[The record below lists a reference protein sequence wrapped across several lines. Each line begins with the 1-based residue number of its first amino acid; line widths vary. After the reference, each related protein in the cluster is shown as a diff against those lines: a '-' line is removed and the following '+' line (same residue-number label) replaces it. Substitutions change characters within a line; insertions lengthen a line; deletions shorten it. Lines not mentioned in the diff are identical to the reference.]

1 MIIRWFCAALLVGC
15 AGGAWSAISVTD
27 DDGHVLVL
35 DQFARRI
42 VTLSPSLAE
51 IVFAVGAGDR
61 LVGVSS
67 YSDDPT
73 EASNIRVVASSGR
86 IDIERLRWLR
96 PDLVIGWRTG
106 NPARDLERI
115 KRMRMPVFI
124 TEPRSLMDIA
134 RIVRSIGT
142 LTGNVAAAEATA
154 RSFEELVAS
163 LSITAAEPLP
173 AFVEIWHK
181 PLLTVNGAHLMTDIL
196 RVCGASNVFAGIPAL
211 TARVSPEQLLIANPR
226 LLIVSGT
233 AEARQSI
240 IERWQAFKLVR
251 AVQDGRIVVIDPRIL
266 HRQGLRIVEAVSDV
280 CAAVRQAGSS

>member
-1 MIIRWFCAALLVGC
+1 MRWLCAALLAGF
-15 AGGAWSAISVTD
+15 AGGAPGAIKVTD
-27 DDGHVLVL
+27 DDGRVFVL
-35 DQFARRI
+35 DQPARRI

-67 YSDDPT
+67 YSDDPI
-73 EASNIRVVASSGR
+73 EASKIRVVASSGR

-115 KRMRMPVFI
+115 KRMGMPVFM
-124 TEPRSLMDIA
+124 TEPRNLTDIA
-134 RIVRSIGT
+134 RIVRTIGV
-142 LTGNVAAAEATA
+142 LTGTSDVADMTA
-154 RSFEELVAS
+154 RSFDELVAS
-163 LSITAAEPLP
+163 LSITAAEPMT
-173 AFVEIWHK
+173 AFVEIWHR
-181 PLLTVNGAHLMTDIL
+181 PLLTVSGAHLMTDIL
-196 RVCGASNVFAGIPAL
+196 RICGASNVFAGIPAL

-226 LLIVSGT
+226 LLVVSGT

-251 AVQDGRIVVIDPRIL
+251 AVQDGNIVVIDSRVL
-266 HRQGLRIVEAVSDV
+266 HRQGLRIVEAVRDI
-280 CAAVRQAGSS
+280 CAGVRQARSA

>member
-1 MIIRWFCAALLVGC
+1 MIIRWLCAALLAGL
-15 AGGAWSAISVTD
+15 AGGASGAISVTD
-27 DDGHVLVL
+27 DDGHVFVL
-35 DQFARRI
+35 DQPARRI

-73 EASNIRVVASSGR
+73 EASKIRVVASSGR
-86 IDIERLRWLR
+86 IDIEHLRWLR
-96 PDLVIGWRTG
+96 PDLVIAWRTG

-115 KRMRMPVFI
+115 KRMRMPVFM

-134 RIVRSIGT
+134 RVVRSIGA
-142 LTGNVAAAEATA
+142 LTGNTNAAEATA
-154 RSFEELVAS
+154 RSFEALLAS

-181 PLLTVNGAHLMTDIL
+181 PLLTVNGEHLMTDIL

-266 HRQGLRIVEAVSDV
+266 HRQGLRIVEAVGDV
-280 CAAVRQAGSS
+280 CAAVRQARST

>member
-1 MIIRWFCAALLVGC
+1 MIRWLCAALLVGL
-15 AGGAWSAISVTD
+15 AGSAASAIKVTD
-27 DDGHVLVL
+27 DDGHVFVL
-35 DQFARRI
+35 DQPARRI

-61 LVGVSS
+61 LIGVSS
-67 YSDDPT
+67 YSDDPI
-73 EASNIRVVASSGR
+73 EASKIQVVASSGR

-115 KRMRMPVFI
+115 KRMRMPVFM

-134 RIVRSIGT
+134 RIVRTIGV
-142 LTGNVAAAEATA
+142 LTGTAERAEAIA
-154 RSFEELVAS
+154 RSFEETVTS
-163 LSITAAEPLP
+163 LSITAAEPMP

-181 PLLTVNGAHLMTDIL
+181 PLLTVSGAHLMTDIL

-211 TARVSPEQLLIANPR
+211 TARVSPEQLLIASPR
-226 LLIVSGT
+226 LLVISGT
-233 AEARQSI
+233 ADARQSI
-240 IERWQAFKLVR
+240 IERWQALKLVR

-266 HRQGLRIVEAVSDV
+266 HRQGLRIVEAVRDV
-280 CAAVRQAGSS
+280 CTAVRQSRSA

>member
-1 MIIRWFCAALLVGC
+1 MIRWLCAALLVGL
-15 AGGAWSAISVTD
+15 AGSAASAIKVTD
-27 DDGHVLVL
+27 DDGHVFVL
-35 DQFARRI
+35 DQPARRI

-61 LVGVSS
+61 LIGVSS
-67 YSDDPT
+67 YSDDPI
-73 EASNIRVVASSGR
+73 EASKIQVVASSGR

-115 KRMRMPVFI
+115 KRMPMPVFM

-134 RIVRSIGT
+134 RIVRTIGV
-142 LTGNVAAAEATA
+142 LTGTAERAEAIA
-154 RSFEELVAS
+154 RSFEETVAS
-163 LSITAAEPLP
+163 LSIMAAEPMP

-181 PLLTVNGAHLMTDIL
+181 PLLTVSGAHLMTDIL

-211 TARVSPEQLLIANPR
+211 TARVSPEQLLIASPR
-226 LLIVSGT
+226 LLVISGT
-233 AEARQSI
+233 ADARQSI
-240 IERWQAFKLVR
+240 IERWQALKLVR

-266 HRQGLRIVEAVSDV
+266 HRQGLRIVEAVRDV
-280 CAAVRQAGSS
+280 CTAVRQSRSA